1 MTCEVPCPWR
11 KAEEPSVETVVYQ
24 RTSVPCAETS
34 PTARGAD
41 KSTDINYDSEQQFM
55 CDDDCDSLSPQ
66 MSSASGHTSG
76 DTNMQLASFYMWVN
90 ISWRGLERWKTAKQH
105 VTQVTSIM
113 YSCGNQTMPSLWQH
127 SLLNNFKAFADER
140 QFLPP
145 TIRSYLNSLQHL
157 FKYLL
162 TSGWVVGCWCGYLS
176 GVRCRFAYGPAD
188 TTATHCLLL
197 Q

>member
-76 DTNMQLASFYMWVN
+76 DTNMQLASFYMWL
-90 ISWRGLERWKTAKQH
+90 ISPDGGLKDEKLPNSMLRRWRQLCTVVEIKQCP
-105 VTQVTSIM
+105 VSGSIACWTISKHLQM
-113 YSCGNQTMPSLWQH
+113 NDNSC
-127 SLLNNFKAFADER
+127 R
-140 QFLPP
+140 QL
-145 TIRSYLNSLQHL
+145 
-157 FKYLL
+157 
-162 TSGWVVGCWCGYLS
+162 
-176 GVRCRFAYGPAD
+176 
-188 TTATHCLLL
+188 
-197 Q
+197 